1 MIRFVFA
8 ITLLAMPAAGPA
20 AAQDLRF
27 SPRATDDCFAA
38 GGTAETCIGAS
49 AQACM
54 VENEG
59 GYSTLAMGFCFDREL
74 QYWDAALNAA
84 YQQLRNQLA
93 ATDAENRTYDAN
105 APSQA
110 DALRDMQRAWIAY
123 RDRRCDYERSLWG
136 GGTGGGPAGIACL
149 MSETAH
155 QALYL
160 EEQLGGE

>member
-1 MIRFVFA
+1 MTKVALSFA
-8 ITLLAMPAAGPA
+8 FLALAAPAV
-20 AAQDLRF
+20 AQDLTF
-27 SPRATDDCFAA
+27 SPEATEACFAA
-38 GGTAETCIGAS
+38 GGLAETCIGAS

-59 GYSTLAMGFCFDREL
+59 GYSTVAMGFCFDREW

-84 YQQLRNQLA
+84 YGTLRDQRA
-93 ATDAENRTYDAN
+93 AIDAENADLGVN
-105 APSQA
+105 VPSSA

-136 GGTGGGPAGIACL
+136 GGTGGGPASIACL

>member
-1 MIRFVFA
+1 MTRA
-8 ITLLAMPAAGPA
+8 ALAALCLAAMPV
-20 AAQDLRF
+20 AAQDLSF
-27 SPRATDDCFAA
+27 TTQATEDCFAA
-38 GGTAETCIGAS
+38 GGLGDTCIGAS

-59 GYSTLAMGFCFDREL
+59 GYSTVAMGFCFDREL

-84 YQQLRNQLA
+84 YAALRDKLV
-93 ATDAENRTYDAN
+93 TSDTENADFGGN
-105 APSQA
+105 VPSQA
-110 DALRDMQRAWIAY
+110 DALREMQRAWITY

-136 GGTGGGPAGIACL
+136 GGTGGGPAQLACL
-149 MSETAH
+149 MSQTAR